1 MRYAA
6 EKELCAIALTDHDTT
21 AGIDEAAVEAERLG
35 IELISGIEISSMYDN
50 IEIHIV
56 GLFIN
61 PHDTALNAWLD
72 GLRKSREERNRKM
85 LKRLNEL
92 GLELSYEEL
101 VATSDGGTITR
112 AHFAAIMLKK
122 GYIASINEAFD
133 RYIGDR
139 CSAYIQRQL
148 PPYTDSIKKI
158 RQAGGIAVLA
168 HPLLY
173 KINTKGLEKMVST
186 LASAGLT
193 GIEAYY
199 STHSP
204 SDTKYIKRLAEENRL
219 LLSGGSDFHGSN
231 KKNLD
236 LGTGYGNLAVPA
248 DLLDKLKGDTQ
259 NG

>member
-6 EKELCAIALTDHDTT
+6 EKKLCAIALTDHDTT
-21 AGIDEAAVEAERLG
+21 AGIDEAQTEAEKLG

-61 PHDTALNAWLD
+61 PHDTELNAWLES
-72 GLRKSREERNRKM
+72 LRRSRAERNLKM
-85 LKRLNEL
+85 ISRLNEL
-92 GLELSYEEL
+92 GIDISYDEL
-101 VATSDGGTITR
+101 VSASDGGTITR
-112 AHFAAIMLKK
+112 AHFAALMLKK

-139 CSAYIQRQL
+139 CSAYIPRQL
-148 PPYTDSIKKI
+148 PPCTDSIKKI
-158 RQAGGIAVLA
+158 REAGGIAILA

-186 LASAGLT
+186 LASADLT

-236 LGTGYGNLAVPA
+236 LGTGYGNLAVPVE
-248 DLLDKLKGDTQ
+248 LLYKLKGDRQ